1 MSSMNIG
8 GLGFGKSSKQMVKK
22 DSSPSRSK
30 SPTKDKCSLTKIDV
44 IEEVRESRDG
54 HASSALDTNIGIEAI
69 LNRDSNLT
77 PARERADT
85 MKSNSPFK
93 INLRNSG
100 NRGAKIKKKVKKC
113 LDHNHEVPAHI
124 KKSPRW
130 QKIESLNKD
139 LDNVSLNFL
148 NYTSYLQKVK
158 REIEREQHRAEL
170 ELLSEQSSVQGTSR
184 KHSKIMTL
192 S

>member
-1 MSSMNIG
+1 M
-8 GLGFGKSSKQMVKK
+8 LKK
-22 DSSPSRSK
+22 DASRSK

-54 HASSALDTNIGIEAI
+54 QTSSALDTNVGIGAI

-93 INLRNSG
+93 INVRNSEM
-100 NRGAKIKKKVKKC
+100 RGTKIKKKAKKC
-113 LDHNHEVPAHI
+113 INHDHEVPAHI

-130 QKIESLNKD
+130 KKIESLNKD

-148 NYTSYLQKVK
+148 NYTSYL
-158 REIEREQHRAEL
+158 
-170 ELLSEQSSVQGTSR
+170 
-184 KHSKIMTL
+184 
-192 S
+192 